1 MSHSAVIKANTLGA
15 VVSKTRAFL
24 SSQIDRRVSMMAE
37 FATLEVALGKRSTV
51 VGHQEV
57 RVESA
62 TGGRMPI
69 LAC

>member
-1 MSHSAVIKANTLGA
+1 MS
-15 VVSKTRAFL
+15 SKTRAFL
-24 SSQIDRRVSMMAE
+24 SSQMNRRVGMMAE
-37 FATLEVALGKRSTV
+37 FATLEAELGKCCTIV
-51 VGHQEV
+51 CHQEV